1 MHLWGLSNVVENF
14 PVKRRDLEFA
24 SDYDAA
30 MKSGTPRAAMVSLLL
45 CAALV
50 AAALAWANWARVEEV
65 TRGEGKVVPSSRTQ
79 LLQSL
84 EGGIV
89 KDILVRDGDRV
100 KKGEVLV
107 RIDDTGFASNFGEL
121 RAKQLAYQV
130 QIARL
135 VHESG
140 PGPEQPL
147 QLPPELLRDAPV
159 VAAGELDLFNARR
172 QSLATQID
180 VLNERVEQRQRELS
194 EHAAAVDRLSND
206 LKLARDELA
215 IKQPLAERGIVAK
228 TDLIRLQRDVTGLEG
243 QIRVEQES
251 RSKLE
256 AALREATGEVAE
268 QRQKFQQD
276 ARNELAQKQA
286 ELSVIDE
293 SMKASKDRVVRADIR
308 SPVDGI
314 INKVNTNT
322 IGGVVQAGQTLM
334 EIVPIEDSL
343 FVEAKIRPSDIAF
356 VYPRQHAVVKIT
368 AYDFS
373 IYGGLEGEVERISAD
388 SVYDESTRENYY
400 LVTVKTLG
408 NQLKGKQESLPIIP
422 GMVASVD
429 ILTGEK
435 SVLQYLLKPI
445 NKARYEALTER

>member
-1 MHLWGLSNVVENF
+1 MYHAAKDTGL
-14 PVKRRDLEFA
+14 KRQDLEFA

-30 MKSGTPRAAMVSLLL
+30 LSHGAPRAAIVSILL
-45 CAALV
+45 CTSLVV
-50 AAALAWANWARVEEV
+50 AAIIWASWAHIDEV
-65 TRGEGKVVPSSRTQ
+65 TRGEGKVIPSSKTQ

-89 KDILVRDGDRV
+89 KEILVRDGDHV
-100 KKGEVLV
+100 KKGEILV
-107 RIDDTGFASNFGEL
+107 RIDDTGFAANFGEM

-130 QIARL
+130 QVARL
-135 VHESG
+135 RHEASG
-140 PGPEQPL
+140 DIETPL
-147 QLPPELLRDAPV
+147 VIPDELVKAAPV
-159 VAAGELDLFNARR
+159 VAAGELALYESHKV
-172 QSLATQID
+172 SLAAQID
-180 VLNERVEQRQRELS
+180 ILDERVEQRQRELS
-194 EHAAAVDRLSND
+194 EMAASVNRLAAD
-206 LKLARDELA
+206 LELANDELD
-215 IKQPLAERGIVAK
+215 IKKPLAESGIVAK

-243 QIRVEQES
+243 QMSIQEES
-251 RSKLE
+251 RSKLQ
-256 AALREATGEVAE
+256 AAIREAEATVAE
-268 QRQKFQQD
+268 QRQKFRQE
-276 ARNELAQKQA
+276 ARIELSQKEA
-286 ELSVIDE
+286 ELSVIEE
-293 SMKASKDRVVRADIR
+293 SLKGAKDRVVRADIK

-314 INKVNTNT
+314 INKVNANT
-322 IGGVVQAGQTLM
+322 VGGVVQAGQVLM
-334 EIVPIEDSL
+334 EIVPIEASL

-356 VYPRQHAVVKIT
+356 VHPSQPAVVKIT

-373 IYGGLEGEVERISAD
+373 VYGGLEGEVERISAD
-388 SVYDESTRENYY
+388 SVYDENARESYY

>member
-1 MHLWGLSNVVENF
+1 M
-14 PVKRRDLEFA
+14 KRQDLEFA

-30 MKSGTPRAAMVSLLL
+30 LSHGAPRAAIVSILL
-45 CAALV
+45 CTSLVV
-50 AAALAWANWARVEEV
+50 AAIIWASWAHIDEV
-65 TRGEGKVVPSSRTQ
+65 TRGEGKVIPSSKTQ

-89 KDILVRDGDRV
+89 KEILVRDGDHV
-100 KKGEVLV
+100 KKGEILV
-107 RIDDTGFASNFGEL
+107 RIDDTGFAANFGEM

-130 QIARL
+130 QVARL
-135 VHESG
+135 RHEASG
-140 PGPEQPL
+140 DIETPL
-147 QLPPELLRDAPV
+147 VIPDELVKAAPV
-159 VAAGELDLFNARR
+159 VAAGELALYESHKV
-172 QSLATQID
+172 SLAAQID
-180 VLNERVEQRQRELS
+180 ILDERVEQRQRELS
-194 EHAAAVDRLSND
+194 EMAASVNRLAAD
-206 LKLARDELA
+206 LELANDELD
-215 IKQPLAERGIVAK
+215 IKKPLAESGIVAK

-243 QIRVEQES
+243 QMSIQEES
-251 RSKLE
+251 RSKLQ
-256 AALREATGEVAE
+256 AAIREAEATVAE
-268 QRQKFQQD
+268 QRQKFRQE
-276 ARNELAQKQA
+276 ARIELSQKEA
-286 ELSVIDE
+286 ELSVIEE
-293 SMKASKDRVVRADIR
+293 SLKGAKDRVVRADIK

-314 INKVNTNT
+314 INKVNANT
-322 IGGVVQAGQTLM
+322 VGGVVQAGQVLM
-334 EIVPIEDSL
+334 EIVPIEASL

-356 VYPRQHAVVKIT
+356 VHPSQPAVVKIT

-373 IYGGLEGEVERISAD
+373 VYGGLEGEVERISAD
-388 SVYDESTRENYY
+388 SVYDENARESYY

>member
-1 MHLWGLSNVVENF
+1 M
-14 PVKRRDLEFA
+14 KRQDLDFA

-30 MKSGTPRAAMVSLLL
+30 LRRGAPWAAVVSVIACTAL
-45 CAALV
+45 LV
-50 AAALAWANWARVEEV
+50 AAILWANWARIEEV
-65 TRGEGKVVPSSRTQ
+65 TRGEGKVIPSSKTQ
-79 LLQSL
+79 LVQSL

-89 KDILVRDGDRV
+89 KDIMVRDGDHV

-121 RAKQLAYQV
+121 RAKQVAF
-130 QIARL
+130 QIQLERL
-135 VHESG
+135 KYESSDNLEAG
-140 PGPEQPL
+140 FLVPDDL
-147 QLPPELLRDAPV
+147 IKAAPA
-159 VAAGELDLFNARR
+159 VAASELDLHKAR
-172 QSLATQID
+172 QANLESQLGILT
-180 VLNERVEQRQRELS
+180 ERVEQRQRELS
-194 EHAAAVDRLSND
+194 ELSATLNKLTTD
-206 LKLARDELA
+206 LGLANDELD
-215 IKQPLAERGIVAK
+215 IKKPLAERGIVAK
-228 TDLIRLQRDVTGLEG
+228 TDLIRLQREVASLEG
-243 QIRVEQES
+243 QIRIAQES
-251 RSKLE
+251 KPKLE
-256 AALREATGEVAE
+256 AAIREAVGAVE
-268 QRQKFQQD
+268 QQRKKFRED
-276 ARNELAQKQA
+276 ARLELSQKEA
-286 ELSVIDE
+286 ELSVIE
-293 SMKASKDRVVRADIR
+293 ETIKAARDRVVRADIK

-356 VYPRQHAVVKIT
+356 VHPRQPAVVKIT

-388 SVYDESTRENYY
+388 SVYDDVTRESYY